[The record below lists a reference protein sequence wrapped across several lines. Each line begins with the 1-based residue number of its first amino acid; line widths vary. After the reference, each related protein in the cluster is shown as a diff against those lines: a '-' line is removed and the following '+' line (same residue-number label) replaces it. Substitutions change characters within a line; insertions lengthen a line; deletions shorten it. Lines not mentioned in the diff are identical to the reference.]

1 MDKSKNVDNRIQ
13 PTTKFLHYIN
23 LLSIL
28 FNSYISDIIY
38 KENICKVFIHIVS
51 VNNINFDYCD
61 TCFIHNNVINYFVR
75 RKLIPNF

>member
-13 PTTKFLHYIN
+13 PTTKFTLY

-38 KENICKVFIHIVS
+38 KENISYCICK
-51 VNNINFDYCD
+51 
-61 TCFIHNNVINYFVR
+61 
-75 RKLIPNF
+75 